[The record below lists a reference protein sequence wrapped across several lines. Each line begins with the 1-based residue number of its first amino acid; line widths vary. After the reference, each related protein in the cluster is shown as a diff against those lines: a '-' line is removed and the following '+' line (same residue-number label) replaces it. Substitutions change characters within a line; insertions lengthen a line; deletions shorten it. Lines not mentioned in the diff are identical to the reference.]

1 MKNTV
6 LWLAVIFVAAAP
18 ALSQV
23 NYYPLHYFLG
33 GGTDGGLPTGDLLID
48 SAGNIYGTTTAGG
61 ASYDSG
67 FDSCPQGCGTVFELS
82 PESNGGYSYAVLY
95 SFCATSA
102 LCPDGAYPQAGL
114 VIDQSGNLYGTT
126 LEGGSE
132 QSGTVFEL
140 SPPSLPGGAWTEAVL
155 HSFCTTYSCTDGYFP
170 YSKLVL
176 DEQGVLY
183 GTASAGGSST
193 NCRGGCGTVFRLTP
207 PPAPGGYWKE
217 SEIYTFCS
225 PPNRGHCPDG
235 STPMVGLTVGKAGV
249 LYGTTRYGG
258 ISYSE
263 GSGTIF
269 KLSHG
274 PSGWTESVVLTF
286 PRAENSVGELALDP
300 EGRIYAV
307 SVRDSGTLVRVDPEN
322 GVTRTF
328 QVVYPNFD
336 EIVTSGPF
344 VDSTRKVV
352 FVTPS
357 ALQGG
362 EFAYQATLEIA
373 PPGQE
378 TPIVSFCGFFGGC
391 GPTSTLVEDTFGN
404 LYGVTEYGGED
415 DCTGP
420 LFNGCGV
427 VFEVR
432 LSTSS
437 RGQMSSAPDSSRNR
451 DTSP

>member
-1 MKNTV
+1 MKTAA
-6 LWLAVIFVAAAP
+6 LWLAMTFVAALP

-67 FDSCPQGCGTVFELS
+67 FDSCPQGCGTIFELS
-82 PESNGGYSYAVLY
+82 PEGNGAYSYAVLY
-95 SFCATSA
+95 SFCVTSA
-102 LCPDGAYPQAGL
+102 LCPDGSYPQAGL

-140 SPPSLPGGAWTEAVL
+140 SPPSLPGGAWTETVL
-155 HSFCTTYSCTDGYFP
+155 HSFCTHYSCTDGYFP

-176 DEQGVLY
+176 RDDGALY

-193 NCRGGCGTVFRLTP
+193 NCRGGCGTVFQLTP
-207 PPAPGGYWKE
+207 PSKPGGEWKE

-225 PPNRGHCPDG
+225 APNRGHCPDG
-235 STPMVGLTVGKAGV
+235 STPMVGLTRGKAGV

-307 SVRDSGTLVRVDPEN
+307 SVRRNGTLVRVDPEN
-322 GVTRTF
+322 GDTLAFEVGS
-328 QVVYPNFD
+328 QDY
-336 EIVTSGPF
+336 EIVTSGAF
-344 VDSTRKVV
+344 VDPARNVV

-362 EFAYQATLEIA
+362 EFAYQALLEIA
-373 PPGQE
+373 SPTQQ
-378 TPIVSFCGFFGGC
+378 TPIVTFCGFFGGC
-391 GPTSTLVEDTFGN
+391 GPTSTLVEDASGN
-404 LYGVTEYGGED
+404 LYGVTEYGGD
-415 DCTGP
+415 NDCTEP
-420 LFNGCGV
+420 NFSGCGV
-427 VFEVR
+427 VFEVT
-432 LSTSS
+432 LSSAS
-437 RGQMSSAPDSSRNR
+437 RGQMSSAPDSDRGR
-451 DTSP
+451 GAFR

>member
-1 MKNTV
+1 VKTAA
-6 LWLAVIFVAAAP
+6 LWLAVTFVTALP

-23 NYYPLHYFLG
+23 DYYPLHYFLG
-33 GGTDGGLPTGDLLID
+33 GGTDGALPTGDLMID

-61 ASYDSG
+61 AGYDNG
-67 FDSCPQGCGTVFELS
+67 FGNCLQGCGTVFELS
-82 PESNGGYSYAVLY
+82 PEGNGGYSYAVLY
-95 SFCATSA
+95 GFCATSA
-102 LCPDGAYPQAGL
+102 LCPDGSYPQAGL

-126 LEGGSE
+126 LQGGSE

-140 SPPSLPGGAWTEAVL
+140 SPPSLPGGAWTETVL
-155 HSFCTTYSCTDGYFP
+155 HSFCTHYSCTDGYFP

-176 DEQGVLY
+176 RDDGALY

-193 NCRGGCGTVFRLTP
+193 NCRGGCGTVFQLTP
-207 PPAPGGYWKE
+207 PSKPGGEWKE

-225 PPNRGHCPDG
+225 APNRGHCPDG
-235 STPMVGLTVGKAGV
+235 STPMVGLTRGKAGV

-269 KLSHG
+269 ELSHG
-274 PSGWTESVVLTF
+274 PDGWTESIVLTF
-286 PRAENSVGELALDP
+286 PRAENPVGELALDP

-322 GVTRTF
+322 GDTRVF
-328 QVVYPNFD
+328 QVVYQNFD
-336 EIVTSGPF
+336 EIVTSGAF
-344 VDSTRKVV
+344 VDPTRKVA

-357 ALQGG
+357 ALHGG
-362 EFAYQATLEIA
+362 VDVYQSMLEIA

-378 TPIVSFCGFFGGC
+378 TPIVFFCGDFGGC
-391 GPTSTLVEDTFGN
+391 GPTSTLVEDTSAN

-415 DCTGP
+415 NCSTP
-420 LFNGCGV
+420 LFNGCGI
-427 VFEVR
+427 VFEVT
-432 LSTSS
+432 LSPGSQRQT
-437 RGQMSSAPDSSRNR
+437 ALK
-451 DTSP
+451 